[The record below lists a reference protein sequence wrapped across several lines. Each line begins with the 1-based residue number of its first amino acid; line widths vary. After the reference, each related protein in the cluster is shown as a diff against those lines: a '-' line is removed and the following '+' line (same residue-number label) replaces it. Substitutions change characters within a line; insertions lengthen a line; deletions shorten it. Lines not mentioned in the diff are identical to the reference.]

1 MDLDMNQVA
10 APMLAERQREANAV
24 FETAAELFSV
34 LSTPVRL
41 QVINALCD
49 TERTV
54 NELVEIIGCSQP
66 NLSQHLNVLYRA
78 GVVAKR
84 KEGVQVIY
92 RIQSQSVMSICRNVC
107 TQIAIDMD
115 DGADVLP
122 ADRLVAAS

>member
-1 MDLDMNQVA
+1 MNQKQASVQSN
-10 APMLAERQREANAV
+10 RQHEANAV

-41 QVINALCD
+41 RVINALCD

-92 RIQSQSVMSICRNVC
+92 RIQNESVMSICRNVC
-107 TQIAIDMD
+107 TQIAIEMED
-115 DGADVLP
+115 DSDDLP
-122 ADRLVAAS
+122 AGRLVAAS

>member
-1 MDLDMNQVA
+1 MTSATAQIDPQTS
-10 APMLAERQREANAV
+10 QREATAV

-41 QVINALCD
+41 QVINALCT

-78 GVVAKR
+78 RLVAKR
-84 KEGVQVIY
+84 KDGVQVIY
-92 RIQSQSVMSICRNVC
+92 RIQSQSAMAICRSVC
-107 TQIAIDMD
+107 TQIAIEMD
-115 DGADVLP
+115 DASDIPAQERLLP
-122 ADRLVAAS
+122 LK